1 MLDKKC
7 EYDKLK
13 AQKNYNVKSLKKSIM
28 LGYNLLLVLEIVL
41 ATVTLIGSVFYS
53 IIQMFVWVKAA
64 EIFKSFTYL
73 PYLITK
79 IESLFLIGMLAEA
92 KFMPYAYIFLFVL
105 TIIPFFLPSK
115 CYQFSKYYSVKWL
128 GWFNR
133 WRTLFLLVAVYICAY
148 FTGYAIKLREQ
159 YRLEHAKEYVI
170 GNMTSEVYLEDDV
183 NYITVTGGDGV
194 ICQVSGKT
202 QKEGIRLN
210 LIPIT
215 GSDNMQIS
223 VSELKVSCE
232 GYEVGD
238 TVRIFN
244 SRIVGKR

>member
-73 PYLITK
+73 PYLITN
-79 IESLFLIGMLAEA
+79 IAALFLIGMLAEA

>member
-1 MLDKKC
+1 M
-7 EYDKLK
+7 
-13 AQKNYNVKSLKKSIM
+13 
-28 LGYNLLLVLEIVL
+28 
-41 ATVTLIGSVFYS
+41 
-53 IIQMFVWVKAA
+53 
-64 EIFKSFTYL
+64 
-73 PYLITK
+73 
-79 IESLFLIGMLAEA
+79 
-92 KFMPYAYIFLFVL
+92 
-105 TIIPFFLPSK
+105 
-115 CYQFSKYYSVKWL
+115 
-128 GWFNR
+128 
-133 WRTLFLLVAVYICAY
+133 
-148 FTGYAIKLREQ
+148 
-159 YRLEHAKEYVI
+159 EHAKEYVI

-202 QKEGIRLN
+202 QKDGIRLN

-223 VSELKVSCE
+223 VSELEVSCE